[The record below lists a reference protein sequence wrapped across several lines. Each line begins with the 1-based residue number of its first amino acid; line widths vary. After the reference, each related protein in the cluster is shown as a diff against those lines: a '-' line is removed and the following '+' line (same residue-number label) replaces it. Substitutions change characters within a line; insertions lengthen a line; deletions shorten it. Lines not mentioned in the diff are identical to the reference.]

1 MEKTTR
7 SVTLRYGIWLQNFW
21 ITTIGSLSNDDG
33 AVRTARKKNNSF
45 ILAKPNNFAR
55 ASRFFIHFLTVVVRL
70 NETNER
76 LNLYGL
82 GVYTSSRK
90 IGTVRVKNFDLFLI
104 R

>member
-1 MEKTTR
+1 MVAKFLDHNNRELKQRRRR
-7 SVTLRYGIWLQNFW
+7 SENG
-21 ITTIGSLSNDDG
+21 
-33 AVRTARKKNNSF
+33 KKNNSF
-45 ILAKPNNFAR
+45 ILAKPKNFAR
-55 ASRFFIHFLTVVVRL
+55 ASRFFIHFLTVVARL

-76 LNLYGL
+76 LNLYGS

>member
-1 MEKTTR
+1 MVTKFLDHNNRKLKQRRRR
-7 SVTLRYGIWLQNFW
+7 SENGK
-21 ITTIGSLSNDDG
+21 
-33 AVRTARKKNNSF
+33 KKNNSF
-45 ILAKPNNFAR
+45 IFSKPNNFAR
-55 ASRFFIHFLTVVVRL
+55 ASRFFIHFLTVVARL

-82 GVYTSSRK
+82 GVHTSSRK